1 VSNEPRINPNLRFT
15 LPNDGRL
22 TSEAQRI
29 LRGILTSLFSRT
41 GLNESSLVTGTAGAD
56 GELAKWDADGDLV
69 TVGDAAAARTL
80 IGAQASDALLT
91 AIAALTTAAG
101 GFIRTTGSDTVAA
114 QAIVGTVSQSG
125 GNPTGALFQNG
136 ANANGDFLRTA
147 DGTQICW
154 NVLSFGAGNNAG
166 AGTLADMYR
175 SATTAWT
182 LPAAFVDSSYSVFGL
197 ARMIGTGA
205 AGFSVL
211 GGPAAADKS
220 TTAVSNMQIYRGTN
234 SATAVSAYLLAIGR
248 WF

>member
-1 VSNEPRINPNLRFT
+1 
-15 LPNDGRL
+15 LPTDA
-22 TSEAQRI
+22 TSQQE
-29 LRGILTSLFSRT
+29 FS
-41 GLNESSLVTGTAGAD
+41 
-56 GELAKWDADGDLV
+56 DADWRAVATGDQSKKLQLLLSGLTTATTRTWTVPDASGTVLLDGQIGV
-69 TVGDAAAARTL
+69 TL
-80 IGAQASDALLT
+80 QAYDALLA

-101 GFIRTTGSDTVAA
+101 GFIRTSGSDTVVA

-136 ANANGDFLRTA
+136 ANANGDYLRTP
-147 DGTQICW
+147 DGTQFCW
-154 NVLSFGAGNNAG
+154 HILSFGAGNNAG

-175 SATTAWT
+175 SATTTWT
-182 LPAAFVDSSYSVFGL
+182 LPASFVDSSYSVFGL

-205 AGFSVL
+205 AGFSTL

-234 SATAVSAYLLAIGR
+234 SATAVSAYLLAVGR